1 MDENDLPTASLQL
14 ELKKSRQWHTNVWIT
29 LFMTRIPSYS
39 FVSSM
44 FSLFF
49 SFGHLWYHSMFS
61 LAVERSSDGRA
72 AKHIHTK
79 SPWCFPSIL
88 IVPFISTD
96 YDVRK
101 SVCIYFHM
109 CRIDDMYGSKRM
121 AYILPKLHRIQAS
134 TWFSASPFF
143 QNVEVDS
150 ASLFLAGFIILMDLL
165 GLLVAVFYLRL
176 WGNTRAK
183 MGQQVE
189 VQSWWCLMRG
199 MGQGPLLGRQYTVGI
214 VGRVLLVPYHTKNVD
229 LTTWSNFRSQNMSS
243 VMDFKDEFLFFHI
256 NEGVG
261 LLILLFGYK
270 ISQDA
275 KKCTWIC
282 STKRPTYT
290 SVNLTWEKPGW
301 SLRLSNPQGGKQVV
315 NLVLA
320 NPFER
325 VQ

>member
-1 MDENDLPTASLQL
+1 MC
-14 ELKKSRQWHTNVWIT
+14 R
-29 LFMTRIPSYS
+29 
-39 FVSSM
+39 
-44 FSLFF
+44 
-49 SFGHLWYHSMFS
+49 
-61 LAVERSSDGRA
+61 
-72 AKHIHTK
+72 
-79 SPWCFPSIL
+79 
-88 IVPFISTD
+88 
-96 YDVRK
+96 
-101 SVCIYFHM
+101 SVCIYFQL

-121 AYILPKLHRIQAS
+121 AYILSKLHRIQAS

-150 ASLFLAGFIILMDLL
+150 ASLFLAGFIVLMDLF
-165 GLLVAVFYLRL
+165 GLWVAAFYLRL

-214 VGRVLLVPYHTKNVD
+214 VGRVLLVPYHTKYVD

-275 KKCTWIC
+275 KKSTWNLFNKTTDI
-282 STKRPTYT
+282 YLGD
-290 SVNLTWEKPGW
+290 LTWLTGLVIETLK
-301 SLRLSNPQGGKQVV
+301 STGGEQVV